1 MDKSI
6 ENLLENIKG
15 IKNID
20 IRRII
25 DDFENLIKEN
35 ETKFINAKKTLEE
48 KISQIQYKINN
59 LN

>member
-6 ENLLENIKG
+6 ENLLENIKE

-25 DDFENLIKEN
+25 DEFENLI
-35 ETKFINAKKTLEE
+35 
-48 KISQIQYKINN
+48 
-59 LN
+59 